1 MMKTS
6 MKKTKNKGGF
16 TLIELLIVIGLLGAL
31 TALILPRLAANREE
45 AIGDVCDYNQAG
57 TLRVLSQYKDM
68 FGLYPKGLHNGL
80 IGTGATATAID
91 GLPDFQA
98 GNMITN
104 IATTRH
110 ALTTNQAA
118 SLVAAG
124 ITTVAYSNGYNL
136 ASVAAGVNV
145 ARCTTSWVTDEEIG
159 YTFDGIGIAAW
170 EAGTAT
176 PSWDSGSGFGPGV
189 VVVLWVTPTTDWSG
203 KGDGGNNDWTK
214 GEVELG
220 ITLAGQCPVP
230 VASATGGDPDFA
242 YYMAYF
248 KVYDSGA
255 AARLIGTSCPECGVL
270 NP

>member
-1 MMKTS
+1 M
-6 MKKTKNKGGF
+6 
-16 TLIELLIVIGLLGAL
+16 
-31 TALILPRLAANREE
+31 
-45 AIGDVCDYNQAG
+45 
-57 TLRVLSQYKDM
+57 
-68 FGLYPKGLHNGL
+68 
-80 IGTGATATAID
+80 
-91 GLPDFQA
+91 
-98 GNMITN
+98 
-104 IATTRH
+104 
-110 ALTTNQAA
+110 
-118 SLVAAG
+118 
-124 ITTVAYSNGYNL
+124 AYSNGYNL
-136 ASVAAGVNV
+136 ASVAADVRV

-159 YTFDGIGIAAW
+159 YTFDGLGISAW
-170 EAGTAT
+170 ETGTAT
-176 PSWDSGSGFGPGV
+176 PSWDSGSGFGPGI

-255 AARLIGTSCPECGVL
+255 KARLIGTSCPECGVL

>member
-1 MMKTS
+1 MKTRL
-6 MKKTKNKGGF
+6 KKKIKNKGGF

-31 TALILPRLAANREE
+31 TALILPRLAADREE

-57 TLRVLSQYKDM
+57 TLRVLNQYYDL
-68 FGLYPKGLHNGL
+68 FGKYPKGLHNGL
-80 IGTGATATAID
+80 DGTGASAAAID
-91 GLPDFQA
+91 GLPDFQ
-98 GNMITN
+98 GVNMLTN
-104 IATTRH
+104 AATTIV
-110 ALTTNQAA
+110 ALTTNQAT

-136 ASVAAGVNV
+136 VNVATDVRV

-159 YTFDGIGIAAW
+159 YTFDGLGISAW

-176 PSWDSGSGFGPGV
+176 PAWDTANGAGIV
-189 VVVLWVTPTTDWSG
+189 VTLWVAPTTDWSD

-220 ITLAGQCPVP
+220 LSLEGQCPVP
-230 VASATGGDPDFA
+230 VKSATGGEPTFA

-248 KVYDSGA
+248 KVYNSGA
-255 AARLIGTSCPECGVL
+255 KARLIGTSCPECGVL